1 MHERDNVT
9 SPAADSTRA
18 SPNPSGGGSAGA
30 SSVRSS
36 LRGKDFAVQAAMLTP
51 VQRKGRTAGAAVQR
65 EGNVATGSVGQAEQ
79 AEQAAPAAAPP
90 SVAPPI
96 SYSVPGVVEIGR
108 IANPVERNQA
118 INQSYHAF
126 DTAMTAYLGAPRV
139 SNWCTYGQHASRE
152 AGAQIRNLK
161 AAKGMIDGMGGHL
174 ANLQALNVTATNP
187 MSWLYAVEEGWAAAR
202 TAWNDASVILSLL
215 GEEGLVKQSVL
226 LWLARANITQADLQ
240 RVIANFGAVANI
252 SIGDVGL
259 GTIQSVYNAFV
270 ECVNLGIRL
279 GTAIPGLIS
288 AMDLIYDNMVRGNRE
303 IYESVGRAY
312 NAFLSAGLATP
323 SGVVRGMGFG
333 DDTRGFLAAAFDVY
347 GQVREKAN
355 QLATMDPQDPR
366 AGTTLTQRSALA
378 HRANLLI
385 GYQEQL
391 VILQPIFDT
400 MQTELAA
407 MSGTMVLRDPNGTH
421 ALTANWQDFYTR
433 MGLDPAR
440 TPPLS
445 QINASNLGE
454 LLSNHDPRRH
464 GTISEYFEN
473 GLHDGNIHQ
482 APGAIREHR

>member
-1 MHERDNVT
+1 MHDQEMSGN
-9 SPAADSTRA
+9 AAEQAPRATGST
-18 SPNPSGGGSAGA
+18 SGGGAT

-36 LRGKDFAVQAAMLTP
+36 LRGKDYAAQAAMLAP
-51 VQRKGRTAGAAVQR
+51 VQRKSGAVVQR
-65 EGNVATGSVGQAEQ
+65 EGNVATGSCTPDAPGA
-79 AEQAAPAAAPP
+79 AAAPA
-90 SVAPPI
+90 VAPPI
-96 SYSVPGVVEIGR
+96 SYSVPPVVAVARIG
-108 IANPVERNQA
+108 NPVERNQA

-126 DTAMTAYLGAPRV
+126 DTAMTAYLGEPRV

-161 AAKGMIDGMGGHL
+161 AAKGMIDGMAGHL
-174 ANLQALNVTATNP
+174 TNLQAINVTATNP
-187 MSWLYAVEEGWAAAR
+187 MSWLYAIEEGWAAAQ

-226 LWLARANITQADLQ
+226 LWLARAHVGEADL
-240 RVIANFGAVANI
+240 RRIVANFGAIANT

-259 GTIQSVYNAFV
+259 DTIQSVYNTFV
-270 ECVNLGIRL
+270 DCVNLGIRI

-303 IYESVGRAY
+303 IYESVGPAY
-312 NAFLSAGLATP
+312 NAFLSAGLASA

-333 DDTRGFLAAAFDVY
+333 GDQRGFLAAAFDVY

-355 QLATMDPQDPR
+355 LLATMDTQDPR
-366 AGTTLTQRSALA
+366 AGTVRTERNALA

-464 GTISEYFEN
+464 GTISEYFETY
-473 GLHDGNIHQ
+473 LTDGNIHH
-482 APGAIREHR
+482 APTANREHR